1 MQIFV
6 DINASENGNGSQ
18 EFPFKYIQQAADIA
32 QPGDYVQVMPGNIMR
47 KFIHNIPALVISR
60 LFMHLL
66 SKIGQSLRALTVL
79 LAGNML
85 LVRYG
90 N

>member
-32 QPGDYVQVMPGNIMR
+32 QPGDYVQVMPGEY
-47 KFIHNIPALVISR
+47 HEEV
-60 LFMHLL
+60 H
-66 SKIGQSLRALTVL
+66 Q
-79 LAGNML
+79 
-85 LVRYG
+85 
-90 N
+90 